1 MRTQN
6 EYNEER
12 DQDLWR
18 TYLDVRQSIGLLS
31 EEDAVRRTVTSAARR
46 FYVSDE
52 RAARVV
58 SWMESNS
65 ERVEQM
71 LPQRREMFDEIYRR
85 TQLLRAE
92 HPDWCLRDLVR
103 HVVNRPAPQFYLTPG
118 SGYMILRRIRRRRR
132 HEMMETLRKMR
143 IGR

>member
-1 MRTQN
+1 MRTEN
-6 EYNEER
+6 ELNEER

-18 TYLDVRQSIGLLS
+18 TYLEVSRSLELLS
-31 EEDAVRRTVTSAARR
+31 EEDAVRRTVTSAAPR

-58 SWMESNS
+58 SWLENDN
-65 ERVEQM
+65 ERVERM

-85 TQLLRAE
+85 TQLLRTE

-103 HVVNRPAPQFYLTPG
+103 HVVSRPAPQFYLTPG
-118 SGYMILRRIRRRRR
+118 SGYMILRRIKRRRRR
-132 HEMMETLRKMR
+132 ERMQVLQRFRRE
-143 IGR
+143 

>member
-58 SWMESNS
+58 SWIDGGND
-65 ERVEQM
+65 RVQRM
-71 LPQRREMFDEIYRR
+71 LPLRREMFDEIYRR
-85 TQLLRAE
+85 TKSLRE
-92 HPDWCLRDLVR
+92 KHPDWCLRDLVR

-118 SGYMILRRIRRRRR
+118 SGYMILRRIKRRRRR
-132 HEMMETLRKMR
+132 ERMEQLKKH
-143 IGR
+143 IG

>member
-18 TYLDVRQSIGLLS
+18 TYLNVRQSIGTLS
-31 EEDAVRRTVTSAARR
+31 EEDVVRRTVTSSARR

-58 SWMESNS
+58 SLMESNS

-103 HVVNRPAPQFYLTPG
+103 HVVNRPAPHFYLTPG
-118 SGYMILRRIRRRRR
+118 SGYMILRRIKRRRR
-132 HEMMETLRKMR
+132 HETIETLRKMR
-143 IGR
+143 TGR

>member
-18 TYLDVRQSIGLLS
+18 TYLEVRQSLEQLS
-31 EEDAVRRTVTSAARR
+31 EEDAVQRVVSSAAPR

-58 SWMESNS
+58 SWIDGGND
-65 ERVEQM
+65 RVQRM
-71 LPQRREMFDEIYRR
+71 LPLRREMFDEIYRR
-85 TQLLRAE
+85 TKSLRE
-92 HPDWCLRDLVR
+92 KHPDWCLRDLVR

-118 SGYMILRRIRRRRR
+118 SGYMILRRIKRRRRR
-132 HEMMETLRKMR
+132 ERMEQLKRH
-143 IGR
+143 IG

>member
-1 MRTQN
+1 MRTEN

-18 TYLDVRQSIGLLS
+18 TYLEVRQSLELLS
-31 EEDAVRRTVTSAARR
+31 EEDAVQRVVSSVAPR

-58 SWMESNS
+58 SWIDGGND
-65 ERVEQM
+65 RVQRM
-71 LPQRREMFDEIYRR
+71 LPLRLEMFDEIYRR
-85 TQLLRAE
+85 TKSLREE

-118 SGYMILRRIRRRRR
+118 SGYMILRRIKRRRRR
-132 HEMMETLRKMR
+132 EKMQILQKFRKE
-143 IGR
+143 